1 MHRMNIK
8 VAAVVVTYNRKEM
21 LRKCLQKLKAQ
32 SYKIDCIYIVDNAS
46 SDGTY
51 QEFVNLEDTIYI
63 RLEENEGGSGGFY
76 YGIKKAFD
84 DGYDY
89 IWGMDDDAFP
99 KQDSL
104 EKIMEAVNSM
114 PQDTCFWSNCNNDK
128 LFDGNIKE
136 VREWMFVGFFLPKK
150 VIDEVGLP
158 CKDFF
163 IYYDDSEYSNRIIKR
178 GYHIYKVRDSLIEH
192 LSVPEKTVAK
202 IKVKN
207 KIINVTAVPEQK
219 WRVYYWI
226 RNDIL
231 RFTKMDKE
239 KMHSILI
246 RCPRKLLK
254 TIIFRPE
261 YILIAIKGYFHGLI
275 GKKGKYIEP

>member
-1 MHRMNIK
+1 MHFL
-8 VAAVVVTYNRKEM
+8 V
-21 LRKCLQKLKAQ
+21 
-32 SYKIDCIYIVDNAS
+32 
-46 SDGTY
+46 
-51 QEFVNLEDTIYI
+51 
-63 RLEENEGGSGGFY
+63 GSF
-76 YGIKKAFD
+76 
-84 DGYDY
+84 
-89 IWGMDDDAFP
+89 
-99 KQDSL
+99 
-104 EKIMEAVNSM
+104 
-114 PQDTCFWSNCNNDK
+114 
-128 LFDGNIKE
+128 
-136 VREWMFVGFFLPKK
+136 
-150 VIDEVGLP
+150 
-158 CKDFF
+158 
-163 IYYDDSEYSNRIIKR
+163 
-178 GYHIYKVRDSLIEH
+178 EH